1 MLPHSSV
8 LLIVIDGGLKIWYQ
22 KIFSQFMVVVWF
34 LVCFFVFVFLF
45 LLNVVNSYF
54 IQTGEK

>member
-8 LLIVIDGGLKIWYQ
+8 LLLIVIDGGLKIWYQ

-34 LVCFFVFVFLF
+34 LVCFCFFVSF
-45 LLNVVNSYF
+45 
-54 IQTGEK
+54 